1 MGRDLRGGEGQWLW
15 VSTVPPVVLAG
26 DICFGGRP
34 VCGPAGCFLHLAYSA
49 EMSRDSWVCPSP
61 GARPAA
67 VSREGTWGWH
77 CLPFLLGESI
87 N

>member
-1 MGRDLRGGEGQWLW
+1 MAVGFHCATGGPGRGYLFWGQTCVWP
-15 VSTVPPVVLAG
+15 S
-26 DICFGGRP
+26 
-34 VCGPAGCFLHLAYSA
+34 GCFLRLAYSA